1 MAVPYF
7 AYGAIGLT
15 GGASGNLDTISS
27 AYLSENDIAFAV
39 HNEKVYF
46 YKIDMN
52 AGGDTNSPYLIK
64 PINATDDRRWVLISQ
79 EMYTTN
85 IIQQLENYIQT
96 SEIRAISG
104 EDIVI
109 TTGDGE
115 EIFINS
121 DGTVEFPSTVSG
133 EDPVSDQDFITKQ
146 YLTALIED
154 TSNLEMML
162 EFEVINWTQS
172 GSLYYSEVIHDKD
185 TENLLINCWKG
196 NELAQPEKIEIIDSN
211 TIKIW
216 MTTNEI
222 LTVLLI

>member
-1 MAVPYF
+1 
-7 AYGAIGLT
+7 
-15 GGASGNLDTISS
+15 
-27 AYLSENDIAFAV
+27 
-39 HNEKVYF
+39 
-46 YKIDMN
+46 
-52 AGGDTNSPYLIK
+52 
-64 PINATDDRRWVLISQ
+64 
-79 EMYTTN
+79 MYTTN

-162 EFEVINWTQS
+162 EFEVIN
-172 GSLYYSEVIHDKD
+172 
-185 TENLLINCWKG
+185 
-196 NELAQPEKIEIIDSN
+196 
-211 TIKIW
+211 
-216 MTTNEI
+216 
-222 LTVLLI
+222 